1 MRKLTKTLLI
11 SAAVFAIAACSNTPD
26 AEQQAA
32 DDAAYSSDYAEYAE
46 NSKVATINL
55 DQATGKVASIEI
67 GNQNLQAPQRK
78 QYQDGL
84 GQTLVKETFGT
95 LRTAI
100 NVVANPT
107 TALAVAAI
115 QMNKNAGGNTHN
127 TNSYNQHNE
136 ANQANSHSE
145 ANQANTSTTAT
156 STTATSTTTNTDS
169 YNQTTDSNNQSNANP
184 VTTNTDNSVNDS
196 NNSETP
202 PIVAPETEDSDGN

>member
-11 SAAVFAIAACSNTPD
+11 SAAIFALAACSNTPD

-32 DDAAYSSDYAEYAE
+32 DDSAYSSDYTEYAKS
-46 NSKVATINL
+46 SKIATINL

-78 QYQDGL
+78 TYQDGL

-127 TNSYNQHNE
+127 TNSYNQHSE

-145 ANQANTSTTAT
+145 ANQANTSTVT
-156 STTATSTTTNTDS
+156 TSTTTNTDS

-196 NNSETP
+196 NNSETSP
-202 PIVAPETEDSDGN
+202 VVAPETEKNDGN